1 MLKTKCLPMNKFK
14 SHEKFETVATLMWL
28 LMDFFWMNK
37 FEYAATILGS
47 VAVWMAIFAMIT
59 YSGTS
64 RSVFILLV
72 SAICWIM
79 MNFCWV
85 ISDLYSISWVMVAAN
100 IFFVI
105 CLILTIFA
113 FVRARQE
120 KRPLDF
126 KRMKID

>member
-1 MLKTKCLPMNKFK
+1 MNKLNLY
-14 SHEKFETVATLMWL
+14 EKFETVATLMWL

-37 FEYAATILGS
+37 FEYTATIIGS
-47 VAVWMAIFAMIT
+47 AAVWMSIFAIIT
-59 YSGTS
+59 YSGQS
-64 RSVFILLV
+64 RSIFIILV
-72 SAICWIM
+72 SATCWIM

-85 ISDLYSISWVMVAAN
+85 ISDLYSISWVMIAAN

-113 FVRARQE
+113 FIRARQE
-120 KRPLDF
+120 KQPLDF